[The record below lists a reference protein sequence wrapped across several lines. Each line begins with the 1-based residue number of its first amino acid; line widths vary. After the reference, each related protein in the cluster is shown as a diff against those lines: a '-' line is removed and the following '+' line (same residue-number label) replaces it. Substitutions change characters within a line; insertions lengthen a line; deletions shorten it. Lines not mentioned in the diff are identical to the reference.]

1 MINIIALKETFCS
14 SSHSQGEIAGKIGKN
29 NHNKALIEC
38 ELAIWKMLPRMLPA
52 RKKVLPGHT
61 TSLGPGTLGS
71 TGYPVPGTVLYC
83 GTELRLPFFFLLFSR
98 STKKDELHHQFLSHC
113 LLCVALL
120 QNSLTFNPSHN
131 ESCMVVNG
139 V

>member
-52 RKKVLPGHT
+52 RKKVLPGDT
-61 TSLGPGTLGS
+61 TIS
-71 TGYPVPGTVLYC
+71 VLRNLTPKKRVMN
-83 GTELRLPFFFLLFSR
+83 GLPSAKLS
-98 STKKDELHHQFLSHC
+98 SKKCRVF
-113 LLCVALL
+113 CVA
-120 QNSLTFNPSHN
+120 TIHF
-131 ESCMVVNG
+131 V
-139 V
+139 

>member
-52 RKKVLPGHT
+52 RKKVLPGDT
-61 TSLGPGTLGS
+61 TKTSGLVLGS
-71 TGYPVPGTVLYC
+71 KTNKHRP
-83 GTELRLPFFFLLFSR
+83 SR
-98 STKKDELHHQFLSHC
+98 VGFCIRTISST
-113 LLCVALL
+113 
-120 QNSLTFNPSHN
+120 
-131 ESCMVVNG
+131 
-139 V
+139 

>member
-52 RKKVLPGHT
+52 RKKVLLGDT
-61 TSLGPGTLGS
+61 TTRYPTYSTLLNRRES
-71 TGYPVPGTVLYC
+71 QNRVLILI
-83 GTELRLPFFFLLFSR
+83 TL
-98 STKKDELHHQFLSHC
+98 
-113 LLCVALL
+113 
-120 QNSLTFNPSHN
+120 
-131 ESCMVVNG
+131 
-139 V
+139 

>member
-61 TSLGPGTLGS
+61 TNRGVEQVDSCCG
-71 TGYPVPGTVLYC
+71 VPPEDKT
-83 GTELRLPFFFLLFSR
+83 P
-98 STKKDELHHQFLSHC
+98 
-113 LLCVALL
+113 
-120 QNSLTFNPSHN
+120 
-131 ESCMVVNG
+131 
-139 V
+139 

>member
-61 TSLGPGTLGS
+61 TIGVIPGPSPQPAGFR
-71 TGYPVPGTVLYC
+71 V
-83 GTELRLPFFFLLFSR
+83 
-98 STKKDELHHQFLSHC
+98 
-113 LLCVALL
+113 
-120 QNSLTFNPSHN
+120 
-131 ESCMVVNG
+131 
-139 V
+139 